1 MGASLT
7 LDATTIERNK
17 KGTQNEK
24 VDIPIAR
31 VTVYDVEQRIKDGFT
46 IDAFN
51 KMMRRRG
58 NLVILNDEWVD
69 KQGNHHNKRA
79 GKCVDN
85 VVTIL
90 DGITERVYK
99 ITNTEMLS
107 HFAEVC
113 AESIDA
119 DHKSFNVAGRDSSSH
134 SLDTDK
140 KKTGTKG

>member
-17 KGTQNEK
+17 RGTQNEK
-24 VDIPIAR
+24 VEIPIAR
-31 VTVYDVEQRIKDGFT
+31 VTVYDVEQRLKDGFT

-51 KMMRRRG
+51 KMMRRKG
-58 NLVILNDEWVD
+58 NLVILNDEWQD
-69 KQGNHHNKRA
+69 KGGTHHNKRA

-85 VVTIL
+85 VITIT
-90 DGITERVYK
+90 DGIVERIYT
-99 ITNTEMLS
+99 ITNNEMLN